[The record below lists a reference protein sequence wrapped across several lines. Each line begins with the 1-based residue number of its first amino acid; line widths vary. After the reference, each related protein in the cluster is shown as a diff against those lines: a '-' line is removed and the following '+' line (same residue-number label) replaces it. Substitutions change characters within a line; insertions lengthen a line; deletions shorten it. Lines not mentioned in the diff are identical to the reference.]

1 MRARVFATLFAGLLI
16 AAIGGVVSVA
26 GAQSEP
32 PRRHV
37 VLPGL
42 EPHESL
48 VDSSVEWYERA
59 VAGIDRARS
68 SAVVLQNTEH
78 PDWPPLSGFVIS
90 PRHVV
95 TAHLDELRP
104 GEVPQRF
111 LVRTLDGSLI
121 EGVQVAGWRRWD
133 FGVIELDTPTSAPPI
148 EFGDDRAMRTGDI
161 VLNVG
166 SPSAAGR
173 TGLLITTVGTFA
185 RLRDGVV
192 IADVSTL
199 AGGSGSPVVDLDGRL
214 IGMTSFGAEGLV
226 MADIDTITVSELRLR
241 NAVPVERGPGSA
253 GASASTIASLT
264 AQYRQ

>member
-1 MRARVFATLFAGLLI
+1 MLARTSAALVAGLLI
-16 AAIGGVVSVA
+16 AGVGGLVSVA
-26 GAQSEP
+26 GAQAEP

-42 EPHESL
+42 EPHELL
-48 VDSSVEWYERA
+48 VDPSVEWHDRA
-59 VAGIDRARS
+59 VAGIDRARR
-68 SAVVLQNTEH
+68 SAVALQNAEH

-95 TAHLDELRP
+95 TAHLSELRP
-104 GEVPQRF
+104 GEVPPRY
-111 LVRTLDGSLI
+111 LVRMLDGSLI

-148 EFGDDRAMRTGDI
+148 EFGDDRAMRSGDI

-173 TGLLITTVGTFA
+173 TGLLVTTVGTFA
-185 RLRDGVV
+185 RLRDG
-192 IADVSTL
+192 ILIGDVSTL

-214 IGMTSFGAEGLV
+214 IGMTSFGTDGLV
-226 MADIDTITVSELRLR
+226 MADIDSITVSDLQLRS
-241 NAVPVERGPGSA
+241 AVPVDRGPGSA

-264 AQYRQ
+264 APYRQ